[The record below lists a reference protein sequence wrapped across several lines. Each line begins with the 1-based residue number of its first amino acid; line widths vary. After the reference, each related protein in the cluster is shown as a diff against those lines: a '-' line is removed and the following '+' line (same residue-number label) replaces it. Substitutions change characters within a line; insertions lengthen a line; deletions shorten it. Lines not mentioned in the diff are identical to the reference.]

1 MQSSRVA
8 STLARAFAQLSERGR
23 LPAEDPRRPCS
34 LLSGTGSPLVQASAP
49 EILMSD
55 SCRRNGAAIL
65 RRSSRHVVDVTSL
78 SFDQP
83 EDARQ

>member
-1 MQSSRVA
+1 MQSSIIA
-8 STLARAFAQLSERGR
+8 SPSAELSRSFQDAADPLQTQAVFALKWHEKPAPACRGF
-23 LPAEDPRRPCS
+23 
-34 LLSGTGSPLVQASAP
+34 TP
-49 EILMSD
+49 EILMND

-65 RRSSRHVVDVTSL
+65 GRSSRHAGDVTSL